1 MENVKYIIENQ
12 SNSELFDIVFECV
25 GSEEA
30 IEQSLKYAGTGAQI
44 ILVGNPYGDINLP
57 QNLYWKILRKQLTL
71 KGTWNSTYDGENE
84 SDWTVVRNMLQNNQI
99 NTGDM
104 ITHKYHQTDLI
115 KALNVM
121 KNHKEL
127 YCKVMTFWNEE

>member
-1 MENVKYIIENQ
+1 MVKMNQ
-12 SNSELFDIVFECV
+12 I
-25 GSEEA
+25 G
-30 IEQSLKYAGTGAQI
+30 
-44 ILVGNPYGDINLP
+44 
-57 QNLYWKILRKQLTL
+57 QLLETCY
-71 KGTWNSTYDGENE
+71 K
-84 SDWTVVRNMLQNNQI
+84 NNQI